1 MCRLNLQGEEYFF
14 FNAPR
19 LHLGFLNLDVHRS
32 AAVHISVLFLVDW
45 PSFAGDL
52 WTACL
57 QACWPPT
64 QCTAHTMAILCSVL
78 LQTARFSK
86 SRFSQVLKYT
96 FFLNRTAQIF
106 FSIKILFL
114 IFSHFSCSSEVIIFC
129 FLEWS
134 FTWLLVPPH
143 VLHVTS
149 TMAWLY
155 AVSFFCFFTLFLD
168 SICR

>member
-1 MCRLNLQGEEYFF
+1 MYIEVLRCTFLCCFWLTGPALQVISGRLVCKRVGL
-14 FNAPR
+14 
-19 LHLGFLNLDVHRS
+19 
-32 AAVHISVLFLVDW
+32 
-45 PSFAGDL
+45 
-52 WTACL
+52 
-57 QACWPPT
+57 PT

-114 IFSHFSCSSEVIIFC
+114 IFSHFSWSSEVIIFC

-134 FTWLLVPPH
+134 FAWLLVPPH